1 VRDVI
6 NNQGQILNHIRYDS
20 FGKITAQTNANVDFR
35 FGYTGRE
42 FDEETGLYYYRA
54 RYYDAATGRFISED
68 PMGFGAGDSNLYRYV
83 GNSATN
89 YTDPTGNFAFNLGG
103 LSAALTSINWD
114 RVALSSLGSLAAV
127 TIAPDAVQAPKSAC
141 DIKPGDNA
149 LTRAGIEILGSLG
162 LSIFSSLFKVALGSF
177 LDDLFKPGVLRN
189 LARGG
194 ASSENFPTIN
204 ERASTSIIKQL
215 TENSCG
221 AACGQTLLLEA
232 GIDVSQS
239 RLAIQAGMNHGI
251 KGIGVRNLANG
262 MNVVTGSKIWQGG
275 SVEASDEML
284 KALNKQGSWAALLNP
299 KAKLGHF
306 VIVDGFDN
314 AGNILIRDP
323 RGLGYSLSTNNFLE
337 LWSNATGYGGA
348 VFK

>member
-194 ASSENFPTIN
+194 ASSENFSTIN
-204 ERASTSIIKQL
+204 ERASTSIIKQF
-215 TENSCG
+215 TENTCG
-221 AACGQTLLLEA
+221 AACGQTLLREVE
-232 GIDVSQS
+232 IDVSQS
-239 RLAIQAGMNHGI
+239 QLAIQANLNLG
-251 KGIGVRNLANG
+251 KPGIGVENLANA
-262 MNVVTGSKIWQGG
+262 MNVVSGSQIWRGG
-275 SVEASDEML
+275 FVDANEEVL
-284 KALNKQGSWAALLNP
+284 KALNKQGSWIALLKP
-299 KAKLGHF
+299 KAKLGHY
-306 VIVDGFDN
+306 VIVDGLDN
-314 AGNILIRDP
+314 SGNILIRDP
-323 RGLGYSLSTNNFLE
+323 RGIEYGLSTSNFLK
-337 LWSNATGYGGA
+337 LWSDAAGMGGT